1 MIKILKNE
9 VGDHV
14 LTDLNYYFENF
25 QENKNDLKRLHDS
38 LCELKLIDNINSNKK
53 IKLSNEADSELEEDN
68 QLKYLYV
75 KNKKQKHV
83 EGQHNDECLT
93 QVATVEN
100 NLNKNNEKNFK
111 QRFKSPNLSIFKHF
125 LKRKCLQKMN
135 P

>member
-75 KNKKQKHV
+75 KNKK
-83 EGQHNDECLT
+83 
-93 QVATVEN
+93 
-100 NLNKNNEKNFK
+100 
-111 QRFKSPNLSIFKHF
+111 
-125 LKRKCLQKMN
+125 
-135 P
+135 